1 MSLAVSVSHVDK
13 QFDQG
18 PTVIDDLS
26 LEVDAGEFLVI
37 LGASGCGKTTLLKI
51 VAGLEPVTRG
61 EVHLGDREVGSIKPS
76 DRAVAMVFQTYALY
90 PHMTAEENIGFPLKI
105 REVEPDAVRSAVR
118 RTATLLGVDDLL
130 HRRPR
135 LLSGGQQQRIALG
148 RALVRQPGLFLFDEP
163 MSNLDLRVRD
173 ELRSDIKTHV
183 TETGATA
190 LYVTHDH
197 AEAFSLADRVAI
209 MHNGRVEDI
218 GTPHELCSRPS
229 TLFAA
234 TFLGLDMAFLK
245 SWVHVFEG
253 DRVEIWMNSGTG
265 LRLPWTDPIARE
277 LRRFHGDRIVVGLR
291 PEALELGP
299 RGEKPEGS
307 TVLEGI
313 VTRVTHHGFQSVS
326 YIDVGG
332 TAPKFD
338 RRTPTRAHG
347 ALAGRRRHV
356 GRQRPPWSLR
366 HRQPEEEVRRAGVN
380 LSSELA
386 VRTRPYEG
394 PARGEKV
401 QVLVRHTDLAV
412 FDSDGQ
418 RIGPGWG

>member
-1 MSLAVSVSHVDK
+1 MSLAVSLRRITK
-13 QFDQG
+13 QFEQG

-26 LEVDAGEFLVI
+26 LEIGAGEFLVI

-51 VAGLEPVTRG
+51 VAGLEPATRG
-61 EVHLGDREVGSIKPS
+61 EVHLGGREVSSIRPADRE
-76 DRAVAMVFQTYALY
+76 VAMVFQTYALY
-90 PHMTAEENIGFPLKI
+90 PHMTAGENIAFPL
-105 REVEPDAVRSAVR
+105 RGAVDPDVARSTVN

-148 RALVRQPGLFLFDEP
+148 RALVREPGLFLFDEP

-173 ELRSDIKTHV
+173 ELRSDIRTHV

-218 GTPHELCSRPS
+218 GTPHELCSQPA

-245 SWVHVFEG
+245 SWVHVVEG
-253 DRVEIWMNSGTG
+253 SRVELWMNSASR
-265 LRLPWTDPIARE
+265 LRLPWTDPTARE

-291 PEALELGP
+291 PEALELVP
-299 RGEKPEGS
+299 PGEGREGG
-307 TVLEGI
+307 TVLEGSA
-313 VTRVTHHGFQSVS
+313 TRITHHGFQSVS

-338 RRTPTRAHG
+338 RRTPTAAEG
-347 ALAGRRRHV
+347 APSGRRRRV
-356 GRQRPPWSLR
+356 GRRGQPWPLR
-366 HRQPEEEVRRAGVN
+366 HRPPQEEVRRAGVN

-394 PARGEKV
+394 PAKGEHVK
-401 QVLVRHTDLAV
+401 VLVRHADLAV
-412 FDSDGQ
+412 FDGEGR
-418 RIGPGWG
+418 RIGPGWR